1 MNKTFRKITSAVLAA
16 ALAFGMAVTGTAGI
30 SSVQAADNKVF
41 AVPVNFPGLN
51 NLEDDWDKAGT
62 RLSVDIGDTEA
73 FSDQYTFSYSV
84 FIPKAALKEERSQVQ
99 IRTWFDFNRDETYL
113 GNSQAGYLFLLV
125 NDNAT
130 VFPVVGDLTENRDLE
145 ASEYK
150 DFVKL
155 SETGDFYK
163 ITVKDVPVNSMMNVE
178 GDEENQTAIDTSQGG
193 YISMQTRVTGL
204 FNTLSSV
211 VYMDDFSLKAGG
223 TSVFETDF
231 SAASMLGRYYGYMQ
245 GQEKDENY
253 VERPLLEDLNTSL
266 LKLSKSSAAV
276 KAGKT
281 VKIKASA
288 VLNGKITYKSSN
300 KKVATVTAKGVVK
313 GVKAGKA
320 SITVS
325 ANGVSRKFMVTV
337 KK

>member
-1 MNKTFRKITSAVLAA
+1 MNKAFKKVTSAALAA
-16 ALAFGMAVTGTAGI
+16 VLAFGMTVTGTAGL
-30 SSVQAADNKVF
+30 SGVQAADNKAF
-41 AVPVNFPGLN
+41 AAPVNFTGLN
-51 NLEDDWDKAGT
+51 PQEDDWDKAST
-62 RLSVDIGDTEA
+62 RLSIDIGDAEA

-84 FIPKAALKEERSQVQ
+84 FIPKAALKEANAQVQ
-99 IRTWFDFNRDETYL
+99 VRTWLDFSREETYL
-113 GNSQAGYLFLLV
+113 GNSESRYLFLLV
-125 NDNAT
+125 NDNDT
-130 VFPVVGDLTENRDLE
+130 VFPVVGDLMEQRDLE

-163 ITVKDVPVNSMMNVE
+163 VTVKDAPVNSMMNVD
-178 GDEENQTAIDTSQGG
+178 GDGENQTAIDTSQGG
-193 YISMQTRVTGL
+193 FVSMETKITGL

-211 VYMDDFSLKAGG
+211 VYMDDLSLKAGG
-223 TSVFETDF
+223 TAVFETDF
-231 SAASMLGRYYGYMQ
+231 SAASMHGRHYGYMP
-245 GQEKDENY
+245 GQEKDENF
-253 VERPLLEDLNTSL
+253 VERPLLEELNTSL
-266 LKLSKSSAAV
+266 LKLNKSSAAV

-300 KKVATVTAKGVVK
+300 IKVAAVTAKGVVK

-320 SITVS
+320 VITVS
-325 ANGVSRKFMVTV
+325 ANGVSRKFKVTV